1 MSSSVD
7 PLKLL
12 NRGPAY
18 LRNALQTT
26 QTTKTL
32 SAAER
37 LNVRKKSTEVSI
49 IIWKMQ
55 YFKVYSRN
63 TIFIASFFADWL
75 YQNLRDF

>member
-18 LRNALQTT
+18 LRNALQQT
-26 QTTKTL
+26 QQNNKTR

-37 LNVRKKSTEVSI
+37 LNVRKKSTEVILIKSEN
-49 IIWKMQ
+49 
-55 YFKVYSRN
+55 FNNLKVCVYY
-63 TIFIASFFADWL
+63 TFFMNETA
-75 YQNLRDF
+75 

>member
-18 LRNALQTT
+18 LRNALQQT
-26 QTTKTL
+26 QQNNKTR

-37 LNVRKKSTEVSI
+37 LNVRKKSTEVICFLIKSESF
-49 IIWKMQ
+49 KNLKVSVYVL
-55 YFKVYSRN
+55 YF
-63 TIFIASFFADWL
+63 F
-75 YQNLRDF
+75 